1 MALIKCPEC
10 GNMISN
16 MANKCPR
23 CGCLV
28 RNAGMQQNGG
38 GRRIERNNEKTRVIY
53 KKKNDTNK
61 WLYAAIALLAS
72 ILLGGG
78 AYYFLTKNK
87 VKDPPTTE
95 VVKGTPADTP
105 AASGKEEPTPAP
117 TPTKQDEP
125 TPAPAPIPKNK
136 VADGTYRLN
145 GSITYKA
152 NVYYFNMEIHVNGN
166 KVTGSHIVNNGENIP
181 VNLSGSI
188 DANGNM
194 QLTEYKGGS
203 KTGYYFTGNF
213 NQVTYSGKY
222 LCTYRNLPM
231 RFSASTY

>member
-23 CGCLV
+23 CGCPV
-28 RNAGMQQNGG
+28 RNDGMQQNGG

-87 VKDPPTTE
+87 VKDTPTTE
-95 VVKGTPADTP
+95 VIKDTP
-105 AASGKEEPTPAP
+105 ATSGKEEPTPAP
-117 TPTKQDEP
+117 TPTKQDEIV
-125 TPAPAPIPKNK
+125 TPPAPKNK

-152 NVYYFNMEIHVNGN
+152 NVYYFNMEIYVNGN